1 MNKVLSAVAMLVLAS
16 GMVLSSVAAHAE
28 GALAAGIPARVEKDG
43 TAYGIARNQPTQDA
57 AAKAAMQ
64 ACLTMPNS
72 GEPARKLC
80 KVISYFRNQCAAVAE
95 DPQAGTPGY
104 GWAIAGDLQS
114 AQNQAMAKCH
124 ATAGE
129 SRRQYCGVAVYGC
142 DGSAR

>member
-1 MNKVLSAVAMLVLAS
+1 MLKVLSAVAMLALAS
-16 GMVLSSVAAHAE
+16 GAELLPRIAHAE
-28 GALAAGIPARVEKDG
+28 GALAAGIPASIVKDG
-43 TAYGIARNQPTQDA
+43 TAYGISQNQPTQDA
-57 AAKAAMQ
+57 AGKTAIQ

-72 GEPARKLC
+72 GAPARKLC

-104 GWAIAGDLQS
+104 GWAIAGDLQT

-142 DGSAR
+142 DGSAH